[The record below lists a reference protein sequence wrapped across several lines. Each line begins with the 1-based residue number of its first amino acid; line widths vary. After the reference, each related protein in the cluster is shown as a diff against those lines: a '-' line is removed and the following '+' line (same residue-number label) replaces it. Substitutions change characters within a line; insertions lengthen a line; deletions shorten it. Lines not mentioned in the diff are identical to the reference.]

1 MQGWPSPR
9 SGEDPAAPTLG
20 QVAPAKA
27 CGAGGK
33 DRTGV
38 GRGLLVGTEGG
49 TWEAR
54 LWPPGP
60 EHTLALPPP
69 TAALPRASVSLSAEA
84 PCRRGVWRGARLRV
98 PTPTLRSSQPAAPLS
113 QTNRGGDKVAPTR
126 ICHSSRRR
134 PQSSPDD
141 ALGPLARRDG
151 DDKAREAGGAAADS
165 TARPR
170 SVCPAVSAGCT
181 WGNFALPCCR
191 PGGGHRGR
199 PLCTAPG
206 AFRPWEPAPLRHPDT
221 AVPRAAS
228 ETRSQSRVPGLQG
241 PVQTLP
247 RHPGLCGGSG
257 LDPTGMRVSPSS
269 LPRRTG
275 GWMRM
280 DEATRSRGMSGR
292 IRAGASR
299 ARVGAAA
306 RAARAR
312 LLGRACRSLRLGHVS
327 EGASGGQAV
336 GDAG

>member
-1 MQGWPSPR
+1 MQGWPSPS
-9 SGEDPAAPTLG
+9 SGEDPVVPTLG

-27 CGAGGK
+27 RG

-38 GRGLLVGTEGG
+38 GRELLVGTEGG
-49 TWEAR
+49 AWEAR
-54 LWPPGP
+54 LWPPGS

-69 TAALPRASVSLSAEA
+69 TAAQPKASASLPEEA

-98 PTPTLRSSQPAAPLS
+98 PTPTLRSSEPAAPLS

-126 ICHSSRRR
+126 ICDSSRRR

-151 DDKAREAGGAAADS
+151 ADRAKEAGGAAADS

-170 SVCPAVSAGCT
+170 SVCPTGSAGCT
-181 WGNFALPCCR
+181 WGNFGLPCCL

-206 AFRPWEPAPLRHPDT
+206 AFRPWEPAPLTHPDT

-228 ETRSQSRVPGLQG
+228 ETRRQSRVPGLQG

-247 RHPGLCGGSG
+247 RHPRFCGGSD

-275 GWMRM
+275 GWMRLP
-280 DEATRSRGMSGR
+280 AAAGCLGGSGQGPRGRGSAPHR
-292 IRAGASR
+292 ERRALGYWV
-299 ARVGAAA
+299 ARVGASDLDMSPQVP
-306 RAARAR
+306 RAAR
-312 LLGRACRSLRLGHVS
+312 L
-327 EGASGGQAV
+327 
-336 GDAG
+336 

>member
-141 ALGPLARRDG
+141 ALGHWLGGTETTERGR
-151 DDKAREAGGAAADS
+151 REAPPPI
-165 TARPR
+165 R
-170 SVCPAVSAGCT
+170 
-181 WGNFALPCCR
+181 
-191 PGGGHRGR
+191 
-199 PLCTAPG
+199 
-206 AFRPWEPAPLRHPDT
+206 
-221 AVPRAAS
+221 
-228 ETRSQSRVPGLQG
+228 QRVPGQCAPRSLQAALG
-241 PVQTLP
+241 ETLVC
-247 RHPGLCGGSG
+247 RAACREEGTEGGLCA
-257 LDPTGMRVSPSS
+257 
-269 LPRRTG
+269 PRL
-275 GWMRM
+275 
-280 DEATRSRGMSGR
+280 
-292 IRAGASR
+292 
-299 ARVGAAA
+299 V
-306 RAARAR
+306 
-312 LLGRACRSLRLGHVS
+312 RLGPGSPHL
-327 EGASGGQAV
+327 
-336 GDAG
+336 